1 MEGKG
6 IGCWGGCV
14 QELLSVVPLL
24 QGTCSEKKKEGLLAH
39 LVFFTHLTY
48 PPTHPSPS
56 PPPLTPADHCIWL
69 NNCVGRQ
76 NIVAFYT
83 VLVGAAC
90 MLGTQ
95 IVVGCFD
102 IVGFANGS
110 WGSRQGAMYPSVSP
124 LGTFIPM
131 LAVWVLCIAVVALV
145 AQLFSFHAL
154 LVLRNITTF
163 DYIVQRGQ
171 ARNGQE
177 VTPGHGSSLG
187 TWFAGYQRPGGAKVG
202 GVEGGR
208 AAHAAALAAGVPTVP
223 TVEASLTVRDIN
235 ITVGGVG
242 ATRQAPPAPA
252 AAAPEEVDAYSSE
265 PGDVFNRPVRI

>member
-1 MEGKG
+1 M
-6 IGCWGGCV
+6 
-14 QELLSVVPLL
+14 
-24 QGTCSEKKKEGLLAH
+24 
-39 LVFFTHLTY
+39 
-48 PPTHPSPS
+48 
-56 PPPLTPADHCIWL
+56 
-69 NNCVGRQ
+69 GRQ

-102 IVGFANGS
+102 IVGFADGS
-110 WGSRQGAMYPSVSP
+110 WGGRQGTMYPAVTP

-177 VTPGHGSSLG
+177 ITPGHGSSLG
-187 TWFAGYQRPGGAKVG
+187 TWLVGYQRPGGAKG
-202 GVEGGR
+202 GVEGEGGR
-208 AAHAAALAAGVPTVP
+208 PALQPSAHAAALAAGVPTVP

-242 ATRQAPPAPA
+242 PSTSAGARQGAAPPA
-252 AAAPEEVDAYSSE
+252 AAAPTSPEVDAYNSE